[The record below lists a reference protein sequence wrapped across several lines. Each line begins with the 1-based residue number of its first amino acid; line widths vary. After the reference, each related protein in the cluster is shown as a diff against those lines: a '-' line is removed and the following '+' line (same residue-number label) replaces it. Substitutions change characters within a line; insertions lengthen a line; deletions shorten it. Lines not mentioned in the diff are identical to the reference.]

1 MFTQKKLPLQPSNF
15 LTMDQK
21 IKVGVAG
28 GAGYTG
34 GELLRILINH
44 PHVDITYVYST
55 SNAGNP
61 ISKVH
66 TDLIGE
72 TDLKFTN
79 ELKPV
84 DVLFL
89 CLPHGKSHVFLD
101 ENNISNST
109 KIIDLSTDF
118 RHNIN
123 ELADTKAG
131 FIYGLPE
138 WQREKIKTAQKIANP
153 GCFATAIQLA
163 LLPLA
168 KDGKLTSD
176 VHVSAITGSTGA
188 GRELSE
194 TSHFSWR
201 NNNVSVYKQ
210 FSHQHLK
217 EIKATL
223 HHLQNGFNKAVNFIP
238 YRGNFS
244 RGILASVY
252 TSFSGSAEEAKNLYQ
267 AYYKEHPFVH
277 FVDKNLDLKQVVNTN
292 KCVLQVEVHE
302 GQIFV
307 MSAID
312 NLLKGASGQ
321 AVQNMNLLFG
331 LDERAGLH
339 LKTLGY

>member
-1 MFTQKKLPLQPSNF
+1 MKN
-15 LTMDQK
+15 K
-21 IKVGVAG
+21 IKAGIVG

-44 PHVDITYVYST
+44 PSVDISYVYST

-61 ISKVH
+61 LHQVH
-66 TDLIGE
+66 KDLIGE
-72 TDLKFTN
+72 TDLFFSS
-79 ELKPV
+79 ELKEV
-84 DVLFL
+84 EVLFL
-89 CLPHGKSHVFLD
+89 CLPHGKSQVFLSD
-101 ENNISNST
+101 NNISSST

-118 RHNIN
+118 RHNIEDFEN
-123 ELADTKAG
+123 SKDN

-138 WQREKIKTAQKIANP
+138 WQKNEIKGATKIANP

-168 KDGKLTSD
+168 NGKLLNNA
-176 VHVSAITGSTGA
+176 VHVSAITGATGA
-188 GRELSE
+188 GRVP
-194 TSHFSWR
+194 TDFSHFSWR

-210 FSHQHLK
+210 FAHQHLK

-223 HHLQNGFNKAVNFIP
+223 KHLQGDFNQAVNFVP

-252 TSFSGSAEEAKNLYQ
+252 TEFSGTEQEAKALYEK
-267 AYYKEHPFVH
+267 YYSEHPFVH
-277 FVDKNLDLKQVVNTN
+277 FTAKNLDLKQVVNTN
-292 KCVLQVEVHE
+292 KCVLQVEVHD
-302 GQIFV
+302 GQIFI

-321 AVQNMNLLFG
+321 AVQNMNIIFG
-331 LDERAGLH
+331 LEEKTGLN

>member
-1 MFTQKKLPLQPSNF
+1 MNG
-15 LTMDQK
+15 K

-44 PHVDITYVYST
+44 PNVEINYIYST

-61 ISKVH
+61 VHQVH

-72 TDLKFTN
+72 TDLFFSK
-79 ELKPV
+79 ELKDV

-89 CLPHGKSHVFLD
+89 CLPHGKSHVFLS
-101 ENNISNST
+101 ENNIKKGT

-118 RHNIN
+118 RHSI
-123 ELADTKAG
+123 EEFESKKDD
-131 FIYGLPE
+131 FVYGLPE
-138 WQREKIKTAQKIANP
+138 WQKDKIKTATKIANP

-163 LLPLA
+163 ILPLA
-168 KDGKLTSD
+168 KAGLLNQS
-176 VHVSAITGSTGA
+176 VHVSAVTGSTGA
-188 GRELSE
+188 GRVPTE

-201 NNNVSVYKQ
+201 NNNISVYKQ

-223 HHLQNGFNKAVNFIP
+223 THLQSNFSCAVNFVP
-238 YRGNFS
+238 YRGSFP

-252 TSFSGSAEEAKNLYQ
+252 TDFKGDNAAAKKLYQ
-267 AYYKEHPFVH
+267 DFYKNDCFIH
-277 FVDKNLDLKQVVNTN
+277 FVEKDLNIKQVVNTN
-292 KCVLQVEVHE
+292 KCVLQVEVHD
-302 GQIFV
+302 GQIFI

-312 NLLKGASGQ
+312 NLVKGASGQ
-321 AVQNMNLLFG
+321 AVHNMNLMFG
-331 LDERAGLH
+331 LEENTGLK
-339 LKTLGY
+339 LKTVAY

>member
-1 MFTQKKLPLQPSNF
+1 MST
-15 LTMDQK
+15 K
-21 IKVGVAG
+21 IKVGIAG

-44 PHVDITYVYST
+44 PNTEIEYIYST

-61 ISKVH
+61 IHKVH
-66 TDLIGE
+66 QDLIGE
-72 TDLKFTN
+72 SDLVFTN

-89 CLPHGKSHVFLD
+89 CLPHGKSHVFLK
-101 ENNISNST
+101 ENNIAEGT

-118 RHNIN
+118 RHSIDDLTN
-123 ELADTKAG
+123 DKSG

-138 WQREKIKTAQKIANP
+138 WQKDKIKTATKIANP

-168 KDGKLTSD
+168 KAGLLNNA
-176 VHVSAITGSTGA
+176 VQVSAITGSTGA
-188 GRELSE
+188 GREPSE

-223 HHLQNGFNKAVNFIP
+223 HHLQGGFSKAVNFIP

-252 TSFSGSAEEAKNLYQ
+252 TDFTGSREEALKIYKD
-267 AYYKEHPFVH
+267 YYKDAAFVH
-277 FVDKNLDLKQVVNTN
+277 FTDKDLDLKQVVNTN
-292 KCVLQVEVHE
+292 KCVLQVEVHD
-302 GQIFV
+302 GQIFI

-312 NLLKGASGQ
+312 NLIKGASGQ
-321 AVQNMNLLFG
+321 AVQNMNIIFG
-331 LDERAGLH
+331 LNEKAGLR
-339 LKTLGY
+339 LKTIGY